1 MQGLIVHV
9 AIVAF
14 LIAGC
19 APSAEQ
25 IKHLLAENPD
35 IIATVVEENPEVVL
49 SAIEK
54 EPERFMAVVN
64 AAAQA
69 ARAKAQV
76 EEARREVAEREA
88 EFKNP
93 KQPVLSLDR
102 VYWGQSDAPITIVEY
117 SDFECPYCARGYR
130 TIKDLMADYDDSV
143 RLLYKHLPLEMHEEA
158 LPAAL
163 YFEAIALQSD
173 DAARRFHDALYE
185 NQAQLRAQG
194 RAWMESVARG
204 LGVDM
209 ERLQVDVQSEVV
221 RGRVEVDMKE
231 AAARALEEET
241 QSTLS
246 GDAVVFE
253 GVTYRYDPRAR
264 PALGGCGPYLPSAR

>member
-1 MQGLIVHV
+1 MQRLVGYV

-14 LIAGC
+14 LMAGC

-25 IKHLLAENPD
+25 IKHLLAENPE
-35 IIATVVEENPEVVL
+35 IIAAAVEENPQAVL

-54 EPERFMAVVN
+54 DPERFMAVVN

-69 ARAKAQV
+69 ARAKAQA
-76 EEARREVAEREA
+76 EEARREGEEREA
-88 EFKNP
+88 EFKDP
-93 KQPVLSLDR
+93 KLPVLAVDR
-102 VYWGQSDAPITIVEY
+102 VYWGQPDAPITIVEY

-130 TIKDLMADYDDSV
+130 TVKDLMVEYGDSV

-163 YFEAIALQSD
+163 YFEAIALQSN

-185 NQAQLRAQG
+185 NQAQLRGQG
-194 RAWMESVARG
+194 NAWMESVARS

-209 ERLQVDVQSEVV
+209 ERLQEDVQSEVV
-221 RGRVEVDMKE
+221 RSRVEADMEE
-231 AAARALEEET
+231 AAAFGFKGTPGFLIN
-241 QSTLS
+241 
-246 GDAVVFE
+246 
-253 GVTYRYDPRAR
+253 GVSLKGAY
-264 PALGGCGPYLPSAR
+264 PAAAFKEVIDRHLRNLPKDR

>member
-1 MQGLIVHV
+1 MQGLIKYVS
-9 AIVAF
+9 IVAF
-14 LIAGC
+14 FMAGC

-25 IKHLLAENPD
+25 IKHLLADNPE
-35 IIATVVEENPEVVL
+35 IIATAIEENSEAVL

-54 EPERFMAVVN
+54 DPERFMAVVN

-69 ARAKAQV
+69 ARAKAQA

-88 EFKNP
+88 EFKDP

-130 TIKDLMADYDDSV
+130 TIKDLMAEYGDSV

-194 RAWMESVARG
+194 KAWMESIARD
-204 LGVDM
+204 LGVDI
-209 ERLQVDVQSEVV
+209 ERLQVDVPSELV
-221 RGRVEVDMKE
+221 RGRVEADMKE
-231 AAARALEEET
+231 AATFGFTGTPGFLIN
-241 QSTLS
+241 
-246 GDAVVFE
+246 
-253 GVTYRYDPRAR
+253 GVSLKGSY
-264 PALGGCGPYLPSAR
+264 PAAAFREIINRHLNAP

>member
-1 MQGLIVHV
+1 MQRLILHV

-25 IKHLLAENPD
+25 IKHLLAENPE
-35 IIATVVEENPEVVL
+35 IIATAVEENPEVVL

-54 EPERFMAVVN
+54 DPVRFMAVVN
-64 AAAQA
+64 AAAQT
-69 ARAKAQV
+69 ARAQAQA
-76 EEARREVAEREA
+76 EEARREVEKREA

-93 KQPVLSLDR
+93 KQPALSLDR
-102 VYWGQSDAPITIVEY
+102 VYWGQSNAPITIVEY

-130 TIKDLMADYDDSV
+130 TIKDLMAYYGDSV

-173 DAARRFHDALYE
+173 DVARRFHDALYE
-185 NQAQLRAQG
+185 NQTQLRAQG

-209 ERLQVDVQSEVV
+209 ERLLADVSSEVV
-221 RGRVEVDMKE
+221 RGRVEADMEE
-231 AAARALEEET
+231 AAAFGFTGTPGFLIN
-241 QSTLS
+241 
-246 GDAVVFE
+246 
-253 GVTYRYDPRAR
+253 GVSLKGAY
-264 PALGGCGPYLPSAR
+264 PSAAFKEVIDRHLRNP

>member
-1 MQGLIVHV
+1 
-9 AIVAF
+9 
-14 LIAGC
+14 
-19 APSAEQ
+19 
-25 IKHLLAENPD
+25 
-35 IIATVVEENPEVVL
+35 
-49 SAIEK
+49 
-54 EPERFMAVVN
+54 MAVVN

-76 EEARREVAEREA
+76 EEARREVAKREA
-88 EFKNP
+88 EFKDP

-130 TIKDLMADYDDSV
+130 TIKDLMAEYGDSV

-185 NQAQLRAQG
+185 N
-194 RAWMESVARG
+194 
-204 LGVDM
+204 
-209 ERLQVDVQSEVV
+209 
-221 RGRVEVDMKE
+221 
-231 AAARALEEET
+231 
-241 QSTLS
+241 
-246 GDAVVFE
+246 
-253 GVTYRYDPRAR
+253 
-264 PALGGCGPYLPSAR
+264 

>member
-1 MQGLIVHV
+1 MQRLIKYVS
-9 AIVAF
+9 IVVF
-14 LIAGC
+14 LMAGC

-25 IKHLLAENPD
+25 IKHLLADNPE
-35 IIATVVEENPEVVL
+35 IIAKAVEENPEAVL

-54 EPERFMAVVN
+54 DQERFMAVVT

-76 EEARREVAEREA
+76 EEARRELAEREA
-88 EFKNP
+88 EFKDP

-102 VYWGQSDAPITIVEY
+102 VYWGQSYAPITIVEY

-130 TIKDLMADYDDSV
+130 TIKDLMAEYGDSV

-194 RAWMESVARG
+194 RTWMESVARG

-209 ERLQVDVQSEVV
+209 ERLQVDVPSEVV
-221 RGRVEVDMKE
+221 RGRVEADMEE
-231 AAARALEEET
+231 AAAFGFTGTPGFLINGVALK
-241 QSTLS
+241 
-246 GDAVVFE
+246 GA
-253 GVTYRYDPRAR
+253 Y
-264 PALGGCGPYLPSAR
+264 PAAAFKEVIDRHLRNP